1 MIFINSIAECVF
13 YLGSTDGVAV
23 GNAVEISKSASSY
36 TLIGV
41 SGNFSKSNKCYMTE
55 PEKESEKQQGLSKE
69 AWTAISAIAVALI
82 GGVVTIFATIYNNE
96 PPPSPSPSTSSS
108 EPSTL
113 SSSPSETTP
122 SQSSTISSS
131 PSETTPV
138 PTVLP
143 SASVSAQKL
152 SQALDTVN
160 IDFSEPKLR
169 DFLGNSFSNYPQFAE
184 GCLKLLN
191 NQRLKEKV
199 YLDVIFWNYTREL
212 GGKVTSDSP
221 DGDLN
226 TNILKAAMLRAYNT
240 RNGSNALSFGDIVEP
255 KQ

>member
-122 SQSSTISSS
+122 
-131 PSETTPV
+131 V

-160 IDFSEPKLR
+160 IDFSDSKLR
-169 DFLGNSFSNYPQFAE
+169 DHLDNPFSNYPQFAE

-226 TNILKAAMLRAYNT
+226 TKYTESCYAQGLQHT
-240 RNGSNALSFGDIVEP
+240 
-255 KQ
+255 

>member
-1 MIFINSIAECVF
+1 
-13 YLGSTDGVAV
+13 
-23 GNAVEISKSASSY
+23 
-36 TLIGV
+36 
-41 SGNFSKSNKCYMTE
+41 MTE

-82 GGVVTIFATIYNNE
+82 GGIITIFTTIYNNNK
-96 PPPSPSPSTSSS
+96 PSPSPSPSTSSS

-138 PTVLP
+138 PTVPL
-143 SASVSAQKL
+143 SASASAQKL
-152 SQALDTVN
+152 AQALDTVN

-191 NQRLKEKV
+191 NQRLKKKV
-199 YLDVIFWNYTREL
+199 YFDVIFWNYTKEL
-212 GGKVTSDSP
+212 GGKVNSDSP

-255 KQ
+255 KISP

>member
-1 MIFINSIAECVF
+1 
-13 YLGSTDGVAV
+13 
-23 GNAVEISKSASSY
+23 
-36 TLIGV
+36 
-41 SGNFSKSNKCYMTE
+41 MTE

-82 GGVVTIFATIYNNE
+82 GGIVTIFVTIYK
-96 PPPSPSPSTSSS
+96 PSPSPSPSTS
-108 EPSTL
+108 
-113 SSSPSETTP
+113 P

-138 PTVLP
+138 PTVPP
-143 SASVSAQKL
+143 SASVSAQKF

-160 IDFSEPKLR
+160 IDFSDSKLR
-169 DFLGNSFSNYPQFAE
+169 DHLDNPFSNYPQFAE

-191 NQRLKEKV
+191 NQRLKKKV
-199 YLDVIFWNYTREL
+199 YFDVIFWNYTREL

-226 TNILKAAMLRAYNT
+226 TNILKAAMVKAYNT

>member
-1 MIFINSIAECVF
+1 MIFFYSIAECVF
-13 YLGSTDGVAV
+13 YLGSTKGVTAS
-23 GNAVEISKSASSY
+23 NAVEISKSASSY
-36 TLIGV
+36 TLVGV

-82 GGVVTIFATIYNNE
+82 GGIVTIFVTIYK
-96 PPPSPSPSTSSS
+96 PSPSPS
-108 EPSTL
+108 PSN
-113 SSSPSETTP
+113 SP

-138 PTVLP
+138 PTVPP

-152 SQALDTVN
+152 AQALDTVN

-169 DFLGNSFSNYPQFAE
+169 DHLDNPFSNYPQFAE

-191 NQRLKEKV
+191 NQRLKKKV
-199 YLDVIFWNYTREL
+199 YFDVIFWNYTREL

-226 TNILKAAMLRAYNT
+226 TNILKAAMVKAYNT